1 MGYRPHRMCNF
12 PHLIV
17 TSLGST
23 TAEHIHTTIQSVNL
37 LNLWLFCGSS
47 GLVTTSRGASG
58 RG

>member
-1 MGYRPHRMCNF
+1 MCNF

-47 GLVTTSRGASG
+47 GLVTASRGASG